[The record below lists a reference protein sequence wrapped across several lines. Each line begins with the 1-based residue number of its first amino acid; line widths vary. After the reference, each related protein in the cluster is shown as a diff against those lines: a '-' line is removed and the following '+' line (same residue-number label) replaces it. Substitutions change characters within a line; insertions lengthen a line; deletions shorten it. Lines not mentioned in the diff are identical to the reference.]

1 MNAKT
6 HSINPSTIGLMLR
19 RPFSAFVLVGSL
31 SVVAL
36 FAYNDHTAKQT
47 TFAPISAYTPST
59 YGLES
64 LKLTSP
70 TTGTAIIT
78 LDDFILNVDFDYVAV
93 PDSYGPHGTEF
104 TNVEVSELKEIKIKT
119 LDGTEFSDFTNAN
132 DHQQINTM
140 IVGYILQHHL
150 VEGV

>member
-1 MNAKT
+1 MNVKNP
-6 HSINPSTIGLMLR
+6 SINPSTIGLMLR
-19 RPFSAFVLVGSL
+19 RPFSAFVLAVTLPITG
-31 SVVAL
+31 L
-36 FAYNDHTAKQT
+36 FIYSGKANQQVTLPA
-47 TFAPISAYTPST
+47 ISAYTPST

-64 LKLTSP
+64 LKLTSS

-78 LDDFILNVDFDYVAV
+78 LDDFILNVDFDYITV
-93 PDSYGPHGTEF
+93 PDSYGSHGTEF

-119 LDGTEFSDFTNAN
+119 HDGTEFRDFTNAS
-132 DHQQINTM
+132 DHQQINAM

>member
-1 MNAKT
+1 MNVKT
-6 HSINPSTIGLMLR
+6 TSINPSTIGLMLN
-19 RPFSAFVLVGSL
+19 RPFSIVVLSSILGITGL
-31 SVVAL
+31 T
-36 FAYNDHTAKQT
+36 AYSKHVEKQT

-78 LDDFILNVDFDYVAV
+78 LDDFILNVDFNYITV
-93 PDSYGPHGTEF
+93 PDSYGSHGTEF

-119 LDGTEFSDFTNAN
+119 LDGTEFRDFTNAS
-132 DHQQINTM
+132 DHQQINAM